1 MYLECKTERIV
12 GISCLDKKFVFQ
24 SEISTYSLIIRLF
37 FFKNIEILS
46 DQGNVQTKPNTVSS
60 IPWVTRL

>member
-12 GISCLDKKFVFQ
+12 GIACLDKKFVFQ

-37 FFKNIEILS
+37 FFKMIEILS
-46 DQGNVQTKPNTVSS
+46 DQGVVQIEPNSVSS
-60 IPWVTRL
+60 IPWVTGL

>member
-12 GISCLDKKFVFQ
+12 GIACLDKKFVIQ

-37 FFKNIEILS
+37 FFKMIEILS
-46 DQGNVQTKPNTVSS
+46 DQGVVQIEPNSVSS